1 MNLVTTIIL
10 IVFLVMEFLNVIT
23 LYFKPGSK
31 KSNAVGIFKAWEKSK
46 NDPEV
51 HEFVKYLVFWVA
63 GTKVIFIMLMIVI
76 IILGDPITQAFSI
89 IALILSIATFYWK
102 LFPLIRKMDKENQ
115 IEPKGYSKAL
125 GVMIAMMMIGLLVS
139 VILEFVY

>member
-31 KSNAVGIFKAWEKSK
+31 KSNAVGVFKAWEKSK

-63 GTKVIFIMLMIVI
+63 GTKIIFILLMIVI

-89 IALILSIATFYWK
+89 VALIIAIATFYWK

-115 IEPKGYSKAL
+115 VEPKGYSKVL
-125 GVMIAMMMIGLLVS
+125 GAMISMMMIALLIG
-139 VILEFVY
+139 VILEFIY